1 MNRSNSPSDAIHL
14 PEGATLT
21 LSSKAPP
28 LSFST
33 KGADLQFDASF
44 SYANLRFDTPEG
56 KTAVRRQKD
65 GEGFY
70 YRPHWPGFTV
80 LLDCE
85 DKQAVSVGK
94 SLARLPVDSTAPELG
109 IPTLP
114 VFSLLGK
121 QVSRATYRA
130 NDKVSLIWNSDLP
143 LLAYLGNLQPEA
155 HRKLL
160 EEHGSTL
167 LEHCLLTRRFLGAE
181 MLWEA
186 GVRLSEQSL
195 EKGTAL
201 WGLCE
206 QSFEATPTVEMT
218 LSTMSLGSLEKRLQ
232 SLLGP
237 PADIFAPWTD
247 KDTKPLPSDRT
258 RKLMTFFQTADRWLE
273 RLVEAG
279 INVNATL
286 EFNYQYTDGS
296 KNVVRKRVLEAVF
309 ESFEEGLGD
318 QALAAR
324 KLIGNE
330 KITPPEAMLYRW
342 CQHMDKG
349 GFDWQSP
356 PAQDERSPANPSFI
370 DWAQSMTSCQK
381 VVALVRRAALDQQL
395 VPVNVVQRKTR
406 F

>member
-33 KGADLQFDASF
+33 KGADLLFDASF

-70 YRPHWPGFTV
+70 YRPHWPGFTA

-143 LLAYLGNLQPEA
+143 LLAYLGNLKPEA

-167 LEHCLLTRRFLGAE
+167 LEHCLLTRRFLGAQ

-186 GVRLSEQSL
+186 GARLSEQSL

-201 WGLCE
+201 WGFCE
-206 QSFEATPTVEMT
+206 KSFEATPSVEMT
-218 LSTMSLGSLEKRLQ
+218 LSTMALGQLEKNLRT
-232 SLLGP
+232 LLGT
-237 PADIFAPWTD
+237 PADVLGPWTE
-247 KDTKPLPSDRT
+247 KDSKTPLSDRT
-258 RKLMTFFQTADRWLE
+258 KKLATFFQTADRWLG

-286 EFNYQYTDGS
+286 EFNYQYADGS
-296 KNVVRKRVLEAVF
+296 KSVVRKRALEAVF
-309 ESFEEGLGD
+309 ESFDEGLSD
-318 QALAAR
+318 QLVSS

-330 KITPPEAMLYRW
+330 RITLPEAMLYRW
-342 CQHMDKG
+342 CQHMDRG

-356 PAQDERSPANPSFI
+356 PAQDERSTPGQSFME
-370 DWAQSMTSCQK
+370 WAQSMTLCQQ
-381 VVALVRRAALDQQL
+381 VVALVRQATLEQQL
-395 VPVNVVQRKTR
+395 APANVVQRKTR